1 MKIFSE
7 ESLNNSKK
15 FLENV
20 YIVIFAIICLSI
32 GVVGWVPL
40 FLIMLPY
47 SATGFLYTQLTSSTI
62 VVRVFLLYELF
73 LFKAEEVSIILKHML
88 SDVTDLVN
96 VLF

>member
-1 MKIFSE
+1 MFI
-7 ESLNNSKK
+7 
-15 FLENV
+15 
-20 YIVIFAIICLSI
+20 
-32 GVVGWVPL
+32 
-40 FLIMLPY
+40 
-47 SATGFLYTQLTSSTI
+47 LYTQLTSSTI

>member
-1 MKIFSE
+1 MKIFNK

-20 YIVIFAIICLSI
+20 YIAIFAIICLSI
-32 GVVGWVPL
+32 GVVGWIPL
-40 FLIMLPY
+40 FLILLPY
-47 SATGFLYTQLTSSTI
+47 SLVGFLFTELTSSTI

-73 LFKAEEVSIILKHML
+73 LFKAETISIILKHIL
-88 SDVTDLVN
+88 SDVVSLVN